1 MNTLVLAI
9 WSLIAMPSLLA
20 AQLVSPAWPSLLS
33 RSALDKVVRS
43 SVDTSGM
50 AVAPGS
56 FGTSSPQFMAAP
68 SRSPHGGTDEK
79 RPAPFRI
86 DLPPTVTSTNP
97 ANGATGVSL
106 SSTVTVSFSKAVN
119 VTASAFK
126 LECPTGTPVS
136 FTLSP
141 APPGGVTSFVIHPV
155 GLPLSTTCTTTVVAS
170 QVADV
175 SAGTHM
181 TADFAFSFQ
190 TLGE

>member
-68 SRSPHGGTDEK
+68 SRSPKGGTKEK
-79 RPAPFRI
+79 RPAFI
-86 DLPPTVTSTNP
+86 TDTPPTVTSTNP

-106 SSTVTVSFSKAVN
+106 SSTVTVSFNKAVN
-119 VTASAFK
+119 VTAPAFK

-136 FTLSP
+136 FTVSP
-141 APPGGVTSFVIHPV
+141 APPGGATSFVIHPV
-155 GLPLSTTCTTTVVAS
+155 GLPASTTCTTTVVAN
-170 QVADV
+170 QVADL
-175 SAGTHM
+175 AGTHLA
-181 TADFAFSFQ
+181 ADFVFSFQ